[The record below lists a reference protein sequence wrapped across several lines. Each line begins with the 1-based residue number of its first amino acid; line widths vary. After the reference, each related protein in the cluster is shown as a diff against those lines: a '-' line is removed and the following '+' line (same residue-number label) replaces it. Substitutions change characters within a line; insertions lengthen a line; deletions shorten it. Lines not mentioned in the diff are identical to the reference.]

1 MTQTIDDLLQQ
12 SLHSAQVRTAGV
24 SVYSLADMLAPQPP
38 LDWIVDGLLLPGSV
52 AIFAG
57 APGSKKT
64 WSVLNLAA
72 CVAAGLDWLGRRTKQ
87 TPVLIVDEESGKR
100 RLFERMGKV
109 IRGLGLGDGLPIFAS
124 VMAGFDLRDD
134 DSITALSDLIQQT
147 GAGLVVIDAL
157 ADVAPGADENSVKDM
172 MPLMANL
179 RRLAEDLQIVILLI
193 HHNNKAGGA
202 YRGSSAIAGAVALM
216 VTVQSE
222 AKESLVTFDIVK
234 FWDGEPG
241 KFYATAQWDDFAGT
255 FTLTATAQTQTSRLS
270 KPEAYVLTYIGDN
283 GKATVKDIQ
292 DNVLTCT
299 ASTAKKALYELLSG
313 GYVEKRNSSTGG
325 KGKQAIYGLT
335 AQGQNLYS
343 QIKPGNSFP

>member
-1 MTQTIDDLLQQ
+1 MTKTIDDLLQQ
-12 SLHSAQVRTAGV
+12 SLHSAQAQTPGVRL
-24 SVYSLADMLAPQPP
+24 YSLTEMLAPQPP
-38 LDWIVDGLLLPGSV
+38 LDWIVDGLLLPGGV

-64 WSVLNLAA
+64 WTILNLAV
-72 CVAAGLDWLGRRTKQ
+72 CVAAGIDWLGRKTKQ
-87 TPVLIVDEESGKR
+87 VPVLIVDEESGRR

-109 IRGLGLGDGLPIFAS
+109 IRGLGLGDGLPIYAS

-134 DSITALSDLIQQT
+134 DSVAALSDLIQQT

-193 HHNNKAGGA
+193 HHNNKAGGD
-202 YRGSSAIAGAVALM
+202 YRGSSAIAGATALM
-216 VTVQSE
+216 VTVKSTAQ
-222 AKESLVTFDIVK
+222 ESLITFDITK
-234 FWDGEPG
+234 SWDSEPG
-241 KFYATAQWDDFAGT
+241 KFYALAQWDSFADT
-255 FTLTATAQTQTSRLS
+255 FTLTATTQTQTSRLS
-270 KPEAYVLTYIGDN
+270 KPETYVLTYIGDN
-283 GKATVKDIQ
+283 GEATIKDIQ

-299 ASTAKKALYELLSG
+299 ASTAKKALYELLSAG
-313 GYVEKRNSSTGG
+313 HVEKRNSSTGG
-325 KGKQAIYGLT
+325 KGNKAVYGLT